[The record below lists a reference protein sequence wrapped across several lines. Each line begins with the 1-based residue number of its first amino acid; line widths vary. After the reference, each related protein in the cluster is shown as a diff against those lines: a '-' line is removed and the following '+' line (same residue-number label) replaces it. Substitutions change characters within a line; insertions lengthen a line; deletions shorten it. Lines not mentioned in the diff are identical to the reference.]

1 MAQAFFEYK
10 LTVDSRQYKREL
22 AEATKLANNL
32 ASSLSKSLK
41 SQKSSFDSL
50 GRQLSQTKR
59 EFTQLGF
66 AAKATA
72 SGKFSENSEAYLARL
87 SKKIA
92 ETTSEF
98 TKAEQGVKKYE
109 TALKRLTGVSP
120 SQIRRAQVS
129 ADPAAARDNLSAQNR
144 RNKERLNTLNRISE
158 QIRKQTAL
166 QKNLTAAGLDTS
178 KVDLQIARLTSTHIR
193 LNGALDRGVSSAQ
206 RLEKELRDVAN
217 QQKLLGS
224 TQFSRPIG
232 PAAPMRGFRGN
243 TGKRAAIGGGLSKGF
258 GAAGGAAALLTG
270 GIAGIA
276 AAVVTKGLQALGDFG
291 RATAQYASDAASAAA
306 ETKKLRLALV
316 GTLGAEEAAQGM
328 VTIKEVVRDFNVP
341 FNTAT
346 AAFTRFAASAKATG
360 VESDDISQ
368 SFKGLIAANKA
379 LGGSQEQAN
388 GILLAATQVFGKGK
402 VSAEE
407 LRGQI
412 GERLPGAVALFAK
425 SMNRTTAQLDKG
437 LEEGVISVEEF
448 VNFSN
453 GLFDQFGADA
463 KKIGDS
469 SAEAGLRLDNNL
481 KELQR
486 NIGMFLQ
493 PLGAEFQKVFSE
505 IVGYINAAIV
515 ALANFL
521 GVGTEGAINK
531 TQREL
536 AAANERLKGQEAR
549 LLDEDGNIKESTS
562 KDPRARAGHGRAVN
576 ALGQT
581 RRTISQLEAK
591 LTELQGK
598 QKGTIERDEMVTSA
612 DLKKNRGGDGGPSP
626 ADIAGQVAKIESAGR
641 RRLIEEAARQYRR
654 LADQNSAI
662 DTRLEKEK
670 QQLVLSGLRGA
681 GRAQQE
687 TINAYLTQNTQIE
700 EQLSR
705 LDNAV
710 SEAERRV
717 AAAQAQVAEAAN
729 DPDRARAQNKLGIEE
744 AKLAGAQD
752 MRSNFAGNVASFQAN
767 AFQTMLN
774 NSTAAFRE
782 RAAALKEETAELQL
796 RNRLQLEG
804 FSPEMIEK
812 QLEQA
817 RITRDAASLEAVLVQ
832 AMEQK
837 PQHAEQ
843 YALAIE
849 RIREAA
855 EGAKTALDDLQESQG
870 GVNQAIGD
878 YISNAQEYVTDTQAR
893 TTDMIT
899 AVDGALANSI
909 EGVLTGT
916 MTIQESFH
924 SFFKS
929 VGDAFLKMA
938 SQMIAKLIIIKLLK
952 TAIGL
957 FGGGGAEVG
966 DAPGEGL
973 NLEGVQQYTTPAPL
987 PTMSDFSPFA
997 MGGIVTKPTNAL
1009 IGEAGMN
1016 EAVVPLPNGKAIPV
1030 DMKGGAGG
1038 NVTSNVTVNINN
1050 EGNDSNSDPD
1060 GPAKL
1065 GRAIDTAVRKVIM
1078 DERRSG
1084 GLLYS
1089 GR

>member
-10 LTVDSRQYKREL
+10 LSVDSRQYKREL
-22 AEATKLANNL
+22 SEATKLANNL

-50 GRQLSQTKR
+50 GQQLSQTKR

-72 SGKFSENSEAYLARL
+72 SGKFSQNSEAYLARL
-87 SKKIA
+87 SQKIA
-92 ETTSEF
+92 ETKGAFKEASQE
-98 TKAEQGVKKYE
+98 VKRYE
-109 TALKRLTGVSP
+109 KTLKELTRIDTD
-120 SQIRRAQVS
+120 QIRRAQVQS
-129 ADPAAARDNLSAQNR
+129 DPAAA
-144 RNKERLNTLNRISE
+144 
-158 QIRKQTAL
+158 
-166 QKNLTAAGLDTS
+166 QKNLDRRRRANVTTAKSIQRISNELREATQEQQRFVRAGLDTTQVDQ
-178 KVDLQIARLTSTHIR
+178 KVAQLTIRHVR
-193 LNGALDRGVSSAQ
+193 LNEALDRGVSSAR
-206 RLEKELRDVAN
+206 RLEQELKDVAN
-217 QQKLLGS
+217 SQKLLGS

-243 TGKRAAIGGGLSKGF
+243 TGKRAAIGGGISAGF
-258 GAAGGAAALLTG
+258 SAAGGASAALTG
-270 GIAGIA
+270 GMAGL
-276 AAVVTKGLQALGDFG
+276 AAVVATKALQAFEDLG
-291 RATAQYASDAASAAA
+291 RATLQYASDAASAAA

-328 VTIKEVVRDFNVP
+328 VTIKEVVKDFNVP

-521 GVGTEGAINK
+521 GVGTEGAIAK
-531 TQREL
+531 TQRTIQR
-536 AAANERLKGQEAR
+536 ERENFERDRGDLFNDDGTLKEPGKKRKNVRGGGAVTRASQAFNRLQQAEAR
-549 LLDEDGNIKESTS
+549 LK
-562 KDPRARAGHGRAVN
+562 
-576 ALGQT
+576 
-581 RRTISQLEAK
+581 
-591 LTELQGK
+591 ELQGR
-598 QKGTIERDEMVTSA
+598 QKGTIERDEMVTSK
-612 DLKKNRGGDGGPSP
+612 DLQKNRASSGRSP
-626 ADIAGQVAKIESAGR
+626 ADIAKQVQKIESANA
-641 RRLIEEAARQYRR
+641 RRLAEEAARQQRK
-654 LADQNSAI
+654 LAEQTSAI
-662 DTRLEKEK
+662 EKRLEKEK
-670 QQLVLSGLRGA
+670 QDLVLSGLRGA
-681 GRAQQE
+681 ARAQQQ
-687 TINAYLTQNTQIE
+687 TINAYLTQNTNIE
-700 EQLSR
+700 DQLNR
-705 LDNAV
+705 LDAAV
-710 SEAERRV
+710 DEAEMRV
-717 AAAQAQVAEAAN
+717 AAAQAQVDEAASEA
-729 DPDRARAQNKLGIEE
+729 DRARAQGNLDREG
-744 AKLAGAQD
+744 AKLTGAQAL
-752 MRSNFAGNVASFQAN
+752 RANFAGNIDDLQAN
-767 AFQTMLN
+767 SFQTMLN

-782 RAAALKEETAELQL
+782 RVAALKDETAELKL

-804 FSPEMIEK
+804 FSPQMIEM

-817 RITRDAASLEAVLVQ
+817 RITQDAAAQEKQFNLLLEQGKISAEEYAEAIKAIRDAAN
-832 AMEQK
+832 
-837 PQHAEQ
+837 
-843 YALAIE
+843 
-849 RIREAA
+849 
-855 EGAKTALDDLQESQG
+855 GAKEALEGMNSAQNG
-870 GVNQAIGD
+870 ATQAIGD
-878 YISNAQEYVTDTQAR
+878 YISSATEFVTDTRAR
-893 TTDMIT
+893 VTDMFSAI
-899 AVDGALANSI
+899 DGALANSI

-916 MTIQESFH
+916 MKIRDAFH

-929 VGDAFLKMA
+929 IGQAFLKMA
-938 SQMIAKLIIIKLLK
+938 AQMIAKLIIINLLK
-952 TAIGL
+952 AAFNAFSGAAVTNTAST
-957 FGGGGAEVG
+957 A
-966 DAPGEGL
+966 D
-973 NLEGVQQYTTPAPL
+973 GVFNMIP
-987 PTMSDFSPFA
+987 DFPSFSSPQPFA
-997 MGGIVTKPTNAL
+997 TGGIVTKPTNAL
-1009 IGEAGMN
+1009 IGEGGMN
-1016 EAVVPLPNGKAIPV
+1016 EAVVPLPNGKSIPV
-1030 DMKGGAGG
+1030 DMGKGGA
-1038 NVTSNVTVNINN
+1038 SNIQTNITVNVDQ
-1050 EGNDSNSDPD
+1050 GGQADSELSGDN
-1060 GPAKL
+1060 ANKL
-1065 GRAIDTAVRKVIM
+1065 GLAINSAVKRVII
-1078 DERRSG
+1078 DERRAG
-1084 GLLYS
+1084 GLLYN
-1089 GR
+1089 GRR